1 MQVAFNYAESSI
13 AEYLESSPSI
23 SFRAA
28 IPLAVARVIPR
39 HRRHCRIQL
48 GTVPISYVPE
58 ANRNKFG
65 GAISMY
71 PARWHS
77 YLDLKAFRRAFTS
90 NDLCAVVLD
99 GISAEDAVGIDEECH
114 SSSIPG
120 YLGAFQLLHGD
131 VYHEVLY
138 LMNLPPVYYIYAD
151 TLTLLASPEAEQN
164 DDYDTELIGELE
176 RILPSNGIDTVRV
189 QSYGITGSVFDP
201 YEANVDFAQTVG
213 RVERVLS
220 SYTEGIITEITLRA
234 RESDPRLLEVLDAAL
249 QLLKREEERE
259 SMSQVALSC
268 RRFLERLA
276 DVVYPANQDRVGGHK
291 LGKEQYRNR
300 LWAYVEVQLGP
311 AGSDTALKEIGA
323 RIDLLDRIANK
334 GVHGDIAI
342 DEIHRLVL
350 NLALLTHDLL
360 KLTPPSRQPSDSYQH
375 DQDSAI
381 ERMIAESEKDPNQ
394 PK

>member
-1 MQVAFNYAESSI
+1 MQVAFNYTESAI
-13 AEYLESSPSI
+13 GEYIESSPNI
-23 SFRAA
+23 SFHAA
-28 IPLAVARVIPR
+28 IPLAVARVVPR

-48 GTVPISYVPE
+48 GTVPTSYVPE
-58 ANRNKFG
+58 ANRNNLG
-65 GAISMY
+65 DAISMY

-77 YLDLKAFRRAFTS
+77 YLDLKAFRRAFIS
-90 NDLCAVVLD
+90 DDLCAVVLD
-99 GISAEDAVGIDEECH
+99 GISAEDAVGIDEECR
-114 SSSIPG
+114 SSGIPG

-138 LMNLPPVYYIYAD
+138 LMNLPAVYYIYAD
-151 TLTLLASPEAEQN
+151 TLTLLVSPDAEQ
-164 DDYDTELIGELE
+164 DGDYDTELMNELA
-176 RILPSNGIDTVRV
+176 RILPSNGISTVRV
-189 QSYGITGSVFDP
+189 QSYGVTGSVFDP
-201 YEANVDFAQTVG
+201 YEANAKFAQTIG

-249 QLLKREEERE
+249 QLFKREEGRE
-259 SMSQVALSC
+259 SMSQIALSC

-276 DVVYPANQDRVGGHK
+276 DVVYPANQDKTSGRK

-300 LWAYVEVQLGP
+300 LWAYVEAQLGP

-334 GVHGDIAI
+334 GVHGDIEI

-360 KLTPPSRQPSDSYQH
+360 KLTPPSRQPSDSYQR

-381 ERMIAESEKDPNQ
+381 ERMIAEAAIDPNQ